1 MRLAQCFAACWLA
14 ALGSTQEPVRS
25 SMSEAAPTTMPAEQ
39 ADQGAPNPS
48 PDHLLGG
55 HLLGGGGQ
63 HVMPVPEPST
73 LFLVGTGLVGLALT
87 ARRRK
92 RPR

>member
-1 MRLAQCFAACWLA
+1 MRLAPCLAACWLA
-14 ALGSTQEPVRS
+14 VSGSTQEPTRL
-25 SMSEAAPTTMPAEQ
+25 TMPEAMPATAAARADRTDQAEQ
-39 ADQGAPNPS
+39 VTTPH
-48 PDHLLGG
+48 DHLD
-55 HLLGGGGQ
+55 GGGSQ
-63 HVMPVPEPST
+63 HAMPVPEPST

>member
-1 MRLAQCFAACWLA
+1 
-14 ALGSTQEPVRS
+14 
-25 SMSEAAPTTMPAEQ
+25 MSEAASTTVPAEQTMPAEQ
-39 ADQGAPNPS
+39 TDQGAPSLS

-55 HLLGGGGQ
+55 GSQ
-63 HVMPVPEPST
+63 HAMPVPEPST

>member
-1 MRLAQCFAACWLA
+1 
-14 ALGSTQEPVRS
+14 
-25 SMSEAAPTTMPAEQ
+25 MSEAAPIMMAAMQ
-39 ADQGAPNPS
+39 ADQGATGTS
-48 PDHLLGG
+48 PDHLA
-55 HLLGGGGQ
+55 GGGSQ
-63 HVMPVPEPST
+63 HAMPVPEPST